1 MRPIS
6 APRSS
11 RCCRVRASTYIG
23 EIDDRHKSRFLG
35 DARALL
41 FPIAWPEPFGL
52 AMIEAMAC
60 GTPVL
65 AFRNGAV
72 NEVIDEGVTGHV
84 VDGMDEAVSVLERVL
99 ALDRGRVRQ
108 RFDERFCVSRMARD
122 YVSIY
127 ERLIGEPAGPS
138 ARARRVRRGGQGQ
151 RRRNR
156 ALTRGPP
163 RARGRRRHSDSESG
177 LATASSGLRSAA
189 TPHRPATRA
198 APIIRAE
205 PSR

>member
-1 MRPIS
+1 MRIS
-6 APRSS
+6 PTPSTTGCRQACSLHAPAERWLPGLPRPHFAGKGHRPAIAIARAVGLPLRIAAKIDRVDEAYFRPRSS
-11 RCCRVRASTYIG
+11 CCRAGVTYIG

-84 VDGMDEAVSVLERVL
+84 VDGMDDAVGALERVL

-108 RFDERFCVSRMARD
+108 RFDERFCVSRMAQD
-122 YVSIY
+122 T
-127 ERLIGEPAGPS
+127 S
-138 ARARRVRRGGQGQ
+138 AS
-151 RRRNR
+151 
-156 ALTRGPP
+156 T
-163 RARGRRRHSDSESG
+163 
-177 LATASSGLRSAA
+177 SA
-189 TPHRPATRA
+189 
-198 APIIRAE
+198 
-205 PSR
+205 